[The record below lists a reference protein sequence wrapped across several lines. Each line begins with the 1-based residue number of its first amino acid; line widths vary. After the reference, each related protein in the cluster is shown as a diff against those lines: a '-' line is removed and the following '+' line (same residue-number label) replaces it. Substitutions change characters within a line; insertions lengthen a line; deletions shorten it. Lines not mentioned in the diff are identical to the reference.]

1 MLQQKKIPHNVL
13 NAKQHAREAQV
24 VAEAGLA
31 GNVTIATNMAGR
43 GTDIKLGPGV
53 KEAGGLA
60 IIGTERH
67 ESRRVDRQLRGR
79 AGRQGDPGSS
89 QFYVSLEDDLMR
101 MFGSDRIASLMDRM
115 GYKEGEVIQHSM
127 ITKSIE
133 RAQKKVEENNF
144 GIRKRL
150 LEYDDVMN
158 KQRNVIYGKRQHALF
173 GERLA
178 LDLDNA
184 FYAVA
189 TNIVNQYAGTTDYDG
204 FKLAAIMHFSID
216 SKIDKEELEKG
227 DINTISEKLY
237 KEAIEHY
244 NSRKNMLAKQSL
256 PVFQNVK
263 LTQGSHIVNVIVPLT
278 DGRKQL
284 NVLTNLDKSIA
295 TKGMDLVASLE
306 KNITLA
312 TIDDSWKEHLRSMDD
327 LKQSVQT
334 AVYEQKDPLV
344 IYKQTAFQLFSNMDA
359 EVNKEIVSFLCHAA
373 LPVDNGASN
382 LKEGRAQ
389 RTDMSKMKVR
399 KEELREES
407 GPELLDAENQYHDP
421 SQAAKTEPVRVGPK
435 VGRNDPCPC
444 GSGKKFKACH
454 GKDQE

>member
-1 MLQQKKIPHNVL
+1 
-13 NAKQHAREAQV
+13 
-24 VAEAGLA
+24 
-31 GNVTIATNMAGR
+31 
-43 GTDIKLGPGV
+43 
-53 KEAGGLA
+53 
-60 IIGTERH
+60 
-67 ESRRVDRQLRGR
+67 
-79 AGRQGDPGSS
+79 
-89 QFYVSLEDDLMR
+89 
-101 MFGSDRIASLMDRM
+101 
-115 GYKEGEVIQHSM
+115 
-127 ITKSIE
+127 
-133 RAQKKVEENNF
+133 
-144 GIRKRL
+144 
-150 LEYDDVMN
+150 
-158 KQRNVIYGKRQHALF
+158 
-173 GERLA
+173 
-178 LDLDNA
+178 
-184 FYAVA
+184 
-189 TNIVNQYAGTTDYDG
+189 
-204 FKLAAIMHFSID
+204 
-216 SKIDKEELEKG
+216 
-227 DINTISEKLY
+227 
-237 KEAIEHY
+237 
-244 NSRKNMLAKQSL
+244 MLAKQSL